1 MVSSFKAF
9 PTNQIRI
16 LFSAFV
22 LLLSFQVSANIEL
35 NASVDRNPVMER
47 ESFVLKIEAN
57 DSVNTNDLD
66 LSSLQKTGFIVGRTA
81 TGSQTQIINGSIQK
95 STTWSVVLTAKQQ
108 GTYAIPALKLANAS
122 TSPIEVNVVRASTSK
137 NYKDE
142 SIFIKNTL
150 ETNNLYVQQSVKLT
164 TKLYISPQ
172 VQLQSGS
179 LSEPTLDG
187 ALIQQQGKDKDA
199 TEIINGIR
207 YRVIE
212 RIYTITPQSSGD
224 FTVVSPTFNGDVT
237 APSRRRSAFSSF
249 SQSKPV
255 TAFGQDFTINVQPI
269 PTSYTG
275 VWLPSSIVQLNEEW
289 SPSKDTFDVGEP
301 ITRTITLTALN
312 VNEEQL
318 PEVSGQYPANVK
330 VYPDQSK
337 THSVVRQN
345 ALVSQRITSEA
356 VVANAPGTYTFP
368 EVKVTWFNTKTKRQD
383 VATLPAKTIT
393 VVGNEITSTT
403 LDNTAGSQSLN
414 GASANKNQQSDCD
427 CNLAGTSDN
436 TDKLGLVYWIG
447 LGSGWLA
454 FIIMLLIYI
463 FRSNKPTPNQTVSL
477 DVNSPQKFDINELKR
492 ACLSHQANT
501 TSSLLAEWITIN
513 FPESTSYDDA
523 KKHMSAELIMS
534 IDDLNKARFSQTQN
548 GWKGELLWQAI
559 SKFNKSKSTVS
570 KSQFLP
576 PLNKA

>member
-1 MVSSFKAF
+1 MVSSFKASSI
-9 PTNQIRI
+9 NQIRL
-16 LFSAFV
+16 LFSVFA
-22 LLLSFQVSANIEL
+22 LLFSFQLSASVIL
-35 NASVDRNPVMER
+35 KASVDRNPVMER

-57 DSVNTNDLD
+57 DSINTNDLD
-66 LSSLQKTGFIVGRTA
+66 LSALQKTGFIVGRTA

-108 GTYAIPALKLANAS
+108 GTYTIPALKLHNAS
-122 TSPIEVNVVRASTSK
+122 TSPIVVNVVSASSSK

-150 ETNNLYVQQSVKLT
+150 ETNNLYVQQSIKLV
-164 TKLYISPQ
+164 TKLFISPQ

-199 TEIINGIR
+199 SEIINGIR

-249 SQSKPV
+249 AQSKPV
-255 TAFGQDFTINVQPI
+255 TAFGEDFNIEVKPI
-269 PTSYTG
+269 PADYSG

-289 SPSKDTFDVGEP
+289 SPLKDTFDVGEP

-318 PEVSGQYPANVK
+318 PEVSGNYPTNVK

-345 ALVSQRITSEA
+345 ALVSQRVTSEA
-356 VVANAPGTYTFP
+356 VVANAPGKYTFP

-393 VVGNEITSTT
+393 VVGNAINQTSVPVQQNTQDISNGNPNEAAATCNCNEFDAIETKTGALYWFT
-403 LDNTAGSQSLN
+403 LFG
-414 GASANKNQQSDCD
+414 
-427 CNLAGTSDN
+427 
-436 TDKLGLVYWIG
+436 
-447 LGSGWLA
+447 GWFA
-454 FIIMLLIYI
+454 FIALLAYCVIVKS
-463 FRSNKPTPNQTVSL
+463 RNNKQLVENIQL
-477 DVNSPQKFDINELKR
+477 DVPQTNFDIKELKR
-492 ACLSHQANT
+492 ACLSHQPNT
-501 TSSLLAEWITIN
+501 ASALLSDWVKVN
-513 FPESTSYDDA
+513 FPGYSTYEQA
-523 KKHMSAELIMS
+523 RNAMSVDLVTA
-534 IDDLNKARFSQTQN
+534 IDELNKSRFAQN
-548 GWKGELLWQAI
+548 SNAWKGESLWQAI
-559 SKFNKSKSTVS
+559 SNFSKEQNKSK
-570 KSQFLP
+570 KSDILP
-576 PLNKA
+576 PLNNA

>member
-1 MVSSFKAF
+1 MVSTFKAF

-16 LFSAFV
+16 VFSVFM
-22 LLLSFQVSANIEL
+22 LLLSFQLSANI
-35 NASVDRNPVMER
+35 NIKASVDRNPVMER

-66 LSSLQKTGFIVGRTA
+66 LSALQKTGFIVGRTA

-108 GTYAIPALKLANAS
+108 GTYKIPALKLANAS
-122 TSPIEVNVVRASTSK
+122 TSPIEVTVVSASSSK
-137 NYKDE
+137 GYKDE

-150 ETNNLYVQQSVKLT
+150 ETTNLYVQQSVKLT

-199 TEIINGIR
+199 SEIINGVR

-255 TAFGQDFTINVQPI
+255 TAFGQDFTINVKPI
-269 PTSYTG
+269 PASYTG

-289 SPSKDTFDVGEP
+289 SPSEDTFDVGEP

-368 EVKVTWFNTKTKRQD
+368 EIKVTWFNTKTKRQD

-393 VVGNEITSTT
+393 VIGNEITSVA
-403 LDNTAGSQSLN
+403 LDKTAGSQPLKET
-414 GASANKNQQSDCD
+414 SATANQQSDCD
-427 CNLAGTSDN
+427 CNLTSDN
-436 TDKLGLVYWIG
+436 DNNDQQGLAYWIG

-463 FRSNKPTPNQTVSL
+463 FKGNKRNPKQTESL
-477 DVNSPQKFDINELKR
+477 DVSSPQNFDINELKR

-501 TSSLLAEWITIN
+501 TSSLLAQWITIN
-513 FPESTSYDDA
+513 FPNSANYDDA
-523 KKHMSAELIMS
+523 KQYMSAELIMS
-534 IDDLNKARFSQTQN
+534 INDLNKARFSQTQN

-559 SKFNKSKSTVS
+559 SNFNKNKTSVS
-570 KSQFLP
+570 KSQVLP
-576 PLNKA
+576 PLNNT

>member
-9 PTNQIRI
+9 HTNQIRL

-66 LSSLQKTGFIVGRTA
+66 LSSLQRTGFIVGRTA

-108 GTYAIPALKLANAS
+108 GTYTIPALKLANAS
-122 TSPIEVNVVRASTSK
+122 TSPIEVNVVRASSSK
-137 NYKDE
+137 DYKDE

-150 ETNNLYVQQSVKLT
+150 ETSNLYVQQSVKLT

-179 LSEPTLDG
+179 LSEPTLEG

-312 VNEEQL
+312 VNEE
-318 PEVSGQYPANVK
+318 
-330 VYPDQSK
+330 
-337 THSVVRQN
+337 
-345 ALVSQRITSEA
+345 
-356 VVANAPGTYTFP
+356 
-368 EVKVTWFNTKTKRQD
+368 
-383 VATLPAKTIT
+383 
-393 VVGNEITSTT
+393 
-403 LDNTAGSQSLN
+403 
-414 GASANKNQQSDCD
+414 
-427 CNLAGTSDN
+427 
-436 TDKLGLVYWIG
+436 
-447 LGSGWLA
+447 
-454 FIIMLLIYI
+454 
-463 FRSNKPTPNQTVSL
+463 
-477 DVNSPQKFDINELKR
+477 
-492 ACLSHQANT
+492 
-501 TSSLLAEWITIN
+501 
-513 FPESTSYDDA
+513 
-523 KKHMSAELIMS
+523 
-534 IDDLNKARFSQTQN
+534 
-548 GWKGELLWQAI
+548 
-559 SKFNKSKSTVS
+559 
-570 KSQFLP
+570 
-576 PLNKA
+576 